1 MKRLKTD
8 VQSVELYFYYYQVH
22 RQLFWI
28 EKRSNKEHAKQ
39 GNDLFVT
46 IKYLINEQIL
56 FSMNYLKVI
65 EMYGS

>member
-39 GNDLFVT
+39 GNDL
-46 IKYLINEQIL
+46 L
-56 FSMNYLKVI
+56 
-65 EMYGS
+65 